1 MAYTTNTSLA
11 AEFEDNEPVNTSVN
25 RPSIERTPIETI
37 NATTASKYSI
47 EGEVL

>member
-25 RPSIERTPIETI
+25 RPSIERTP
-37 NATTASKYSI
+37 
-47 EGEVL
+47 